1 MSGSLDGHKFESP
14 HRPDHSSN
22 LVLMLMQSRNPPFPP
37 RLFHGNPV
45 LLSEPLQPGNGSRNG
60 YIGIDIS
67 GINPDSKI
75 VLNEFGV
82 DPDTGVVEGVEFIED
97 LVIAHLE
104 LDRAF
109 NVQSFEITVLIE
121 KVHDAD
127 VIVAVKLVAHK
138 LFPATLFQFPFL
150 FHGLGQVRLGIVND
164 RA

>member
-1 MSGSLDGHKFESP
+1 MCIRDS
-14 HRPDHSSN
+14 
-22 LVLMLMQSRNPPFPP
+22 
-37 RLFHGNPV
+37 
-45 LLSEPLQPGNGSRNG
+45 G

-109 NVQSFEITVLIE
+109 NVQSFEIAVLIE
-121 KVHDAD
+121 KVHNAD